1 MSCGGRVYKGD
12 SVTISVPFDVEGY
25 SNLVITYSTIGDAV
39 IEKTQEE
46 VTIEDGF
53 ITYTFDGHE
62 LDILPDGVI
71 YYTISYQIDGVEHV
85 ESTNTPIYL
94 ATPAGYSGL
103 TADEIYQS
111 GYTAGLNDC
120 SGDTP
125 CDCTSAVTQAY
136 QSGYT
141 AGYESGYEDG
151 EEDCP
156 SLQSQKNVTIGAIN
170 GTIVPDYHYDAMR
183 RVSFNAQLVYNSGY
197 QSGYSAGQADCS
209 GTTDCSSAITE
220 AYESGYTAGQADCSG
235 SCLIQAQKTYSLDP
249 AGDGTWTA
257 HADGG
262 YDGVAEIVI
271 KDNVGYGQSLYTSGY
286 AAGLA
291 ACSGGCNL
299 IADTNSLN
307 GAWGGRTTYYPPAGY
322 DGFSEMTIYD
332 NGYGNSRYNDGRTA
346 GFSSGYTSGFTDG
359 YSEGCE
365 DGLYRHCNLVTGL
378 IIVPRGSTG
387 TMTRVTPPSAA
398 GFSSVYVNA
407 TGYGQEK
414 YESGYTEGY
423 NSGYTAGQE
432 DCPDTCNIEN
442 DRTIRLN
449 SDWTGETV
457 VEHAEGYDGMQGVTV
472 QDGGYGQAKY
482 ESGYTVGYDEGY
494 LSGASTTD
502 CSQAIS
508 MAYNNGRI
516 YGYTEGKDSVIK
528 TLLTENDTDLVI
540 AYYYTSATQLCLITG
555 EYDNYDGNSSFVSMS
570 VNGYSWQPV
579 EKYLTLQAGWTQI
592 RFSGCTSQLNGTFS
606 HSFTPSRECYMDAL
620 KIVSLPSFIDGQV
633 DTHTFHANDGL
644 RVIAS
649 SCGIMRGVTSGA
661 DNINVLITHYKGNQ
675 REYQNFPS
683 SGVLFIPEGSSE
695 DWSSVLS
702 NWLHIEM
709 V

>member
-156 SLQSQKNVTIGAIN
+156 SLQYQKNVTIGAIN
-170 GTIVPDYHYDAMR
+170 GTIVPDSHYDAMR

-220 AYESGYTAGQADCSG
+220 AYESGYTAGLNDCSGGSSCEVGYTWYDLMDGEFNGEVTLTLPDFNLPVGQIGVSSITIADKDYGEGKYNSGYNSGFTDGYASAITASSG

-257 HADGG
+257 HPDGG

-346 GFSSGYTSGFTDG
+346 GFNSGYTSGYTDG
-359 YSEGCE
+359 YSSGFT
-365 DGLYRHCNLVTGL
+365 DGHT
-378 IIVPRGSTG
+378 
-387 TMTRVTPPSAA
+387 
-398 GFSSVYVNA
+398 
-407 TGYGQEK
+407 
-414 YESGYTEGY
+414 SGYTEGY
-423 NSGYTAGQE
+423 E
-432 DCPDTCNIEN
+432 DGVIDSC
-442 DRTIRLN
+442 
-449 SDWTGETV
+449 TGC
-457 VEHAEGYDGMQGVTV
+457 
-472 QDGGYGQAKY
+472 QAAIDNAY
-482 ESGYTVGYDEGY
+482 ESGITDGQGSIFSVEVVFTETNNSWTFEALYNPDVLIIDENGNSHQLVYQFSETPDLYRYNHYTDTGTGNTGYTITLQFAGY
-494 LSGASTTD
+494 LQDGAKYIQPYEVRIPMSNTNLF
-502 CSQAIS
+502 S
-508 MAYNNGRI
+508 NNLDGVSVKINGEVIHNWHTGI
-516 YGYTEGKDSVIK
+516 YGYMLD
-528 TLLTENDTDLVI
+528 D
-540 AYYYTSATQLCLITG
+540 
-555 EYDNYDGNSSFVSMS
+555 
-570 VNGYSWQPV
+570 WQFGGG
-579 EKYLTLQAGWTQI
+579 AW
-592 RFSGCTSQLNGTFS
+592 
-606 HSFTPSRECYMDAL
+606 SFTPIATV
-620 KIVSLPSFIDGQV
+620 VS
-633 DTHTFHANDGL
+633 DTYYDNDHRLVTFYLQG
-644 RVIAS
+644 
-649 SCGIMRGVTSGA
+649 
-661 DNINVLITHYKGNQ
+661 
-675 REYQNFPS
+675 
-683 SGVLFIPEGSSE
+683 EGP
-695 DWSSVLS
+695 
-702 NWLHIEM
+702 M
-709 V
+709 PA